1 MLAFVSL
8 WSADLLALGEAVDGV
23 AEVADAFHIDVFDG
37 HNAPELL
44 FFAPTSSPLYASA
57 RTSRSTCTSTSPTPT
72 IGSVALST
80 PAPTW

>member
-1 MLAFVSL
+1 
-8 WSADLLALGEAVDGV
+8 VDRV

-44 FFAPTSSPLYASA
+44 FGPDVVAALRGA
-57 RTSRSTCTSTSPTPT
+57 RTSRSTSISTSPTPT
-72 IGSVALST
+72 IGSSLLST